1 MGRPVKHIEVP
12 ESDIDEL
19 TDMLDDPRLTDRMK
33 IRFRMVLLKADYLS
47 HSAIADQLGSNRQ
60 SVIKWVK
67 RYEDGGIP
75 ALQDDRAGKGGPLG
89 RRRVRRSLKATADKL
104 LSANRSLT
112 HEDIERLVLTQ
123 LREEPDDETGQ
134 PYATHSKVKVQ
145 LLNVLADVVKSKA
158 GGDSIED
165 LLASL

>member
-1 MGRPVKHIEVP
+1 MGRPVKHIDIP
-12 ESDIDEL
+12 DSDVDEL

-89 RRRVRRSLKATADKL
+89 RRRVRRSLKGTAEKL
-104 LSANRSLT
+104 LAAQRSLT

-123 LREEPDDETGQ
+123 LREEPDDEPGQ
-134 PYATHSKVKVQ
+134 PYATHSKVKVS
-145 LLNVLADVVKSKA
+145 LLSVLADVVKSKA
-158 GGDSIED
+158 SGDSIED
-165 LLASL
+165 LLSQL

>member
-1 MGRPVKHIEVP
+1 MGRPVKHIDIP
-12 ESDIDEL
+12 ESDVDEL
-19 TDMLDDPRLTDRMK
+19 TDMIEDPRLSERMK
-33 IRFRMVLLKADYLS
+33 VRFRMVLLKADYLT

-67 RYEDGGIP
+67 RYEYGGIP
-75 ALQDDRAGKGGPLG
+75 ALQDDRPGKGGPLG
-89 RRRVRRSLKATADKL
+89 RRRVRRSLKGAADKL
-104 LSANRSLT
+104 LATNRSLT

-123 LREEPDDETGQ
+123 LREEPDDDVGQ

-145 LLNVLADVVKSKA
+145 LLGVLADVVKSKA
-158 GGDSIED
+158 SGDSIED